1 MTLPLNAD
9 VVTVAMLLE
18 DKLRTVNCFSP
29 RKVWSISASI
39 WLLAKFSSDTT
50 GSKPKLCLSSSLI
63 SLLWK
68 SLTYLLKILR
78 VVNFLT
84 SCYPSQ
90 HNLRYAGMQNVWSQ
104 NAVRRKVEISQLIQS
119 QEGLG
124 HLRNQM
130 WVVTQGNWVFKI

>member
-9 VVTVAMLLE
+9 VETVAMLLE

-29 RKVWSISASI
+29 RKLWSTSASM

-68 SLTYLLKILR
+68 SLT
-78 VVNFLT
+78 F
-84 SCYPSQ
+84 
-90 HNLRYAGMQNVWSQ
+90 
-104 NAVRRKVEISQLIQS
+104 
-119 QEGLG
+119 
-124 HLRNQM
+124 
-130 WVVTQGNWVFKI
+130 VTKFKEWLVL